1 MIVFDNVRLVHGRE
15 PLYETELVGE
25 RHLEGG
31 YLDWDEV
38 RSRRRV
44 LQEKLAGNPSGYGF

>member
-15 PLYETELVGE
+15 PLYEAEKVGE